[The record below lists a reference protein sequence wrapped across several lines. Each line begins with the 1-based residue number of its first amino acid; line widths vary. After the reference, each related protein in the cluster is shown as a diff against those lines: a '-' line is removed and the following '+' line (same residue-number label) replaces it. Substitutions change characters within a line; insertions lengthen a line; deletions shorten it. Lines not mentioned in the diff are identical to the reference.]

1 MISPEENET
10 SQPFWNRSCCKIKTS
25 LIGTDL
31 SADSIKVMD
40 FTTAGD
46 FYVIWDLGGGV
57 FWVASIV
64 QQ

>member
-10 SQPFWNRSCCKIKTS
+10 SQPFWNKSCCKIKTS

-40 FTTAGD
+40 FTTAGN
-46 FYVIWDLGGGV
+46 FYVI
-57 FWVASIV
+57 
-64 QQ
+64 